1 MGVLKRNV
9 NRNKVRRDSIGSLLK
24 VLFISSL
31 FLFASMNNTTI
42 MAEGFF
48 IVDEVNSISINE
60 GEPGTVLC
68 IQDDLLYVGLINY
81 SEGEGYSNIIQI
93 IDVHQPENPVVVGRY
108 ELGFYEYLIDFKI
121 SENIAYMITWLAYI
135 IGHYCSVELL
145 DITDPTN
152 PVRIGSSTPESI
164 RYYRVN
170 NTDRIGIYKNY
181 TYVSS
186 NELLIF
192 DCSNR
197 TLPMRVGSYPSSLGD
212 VHVENDYLYLVSNG
226 VTIYSLADP
235 VNPVFLG
242 AVEST
247 KGFSVRSG
255 VYGNYVISAFRDAGI
270 QVYDC
275 TDPTQPTICKD
286 YNFPYWQLYI
296 EGNIQDMEIVGD
308 RVFTGGKE
316 LYVFDISK
324 PQKLKRIA
332 WLTIGD
338 KNLSQITVANN
349 CLYLTIDSNIRIYS
363 YVENSLERNIG
374 IGIGV
379 GLTVVVGASMFIRWK
394 KKRKERNG

>member
-1 MGVLKRNV
+1 MGVLKRNEK
-9 NRNKVRRDSIGSLLK
+9 RCKGRRDSISTLLK
-24 VLFISSL
+24 LLFISSL
-31 FLFASMNNTTI
+31 FLFVLMYNATI
-42 MAEGFF
+42 MGDGFF
-48 IVDEVNSISINE
+48 IVDEVNSILINE

-68 IQDDLLYVGLINY
+68 IQDDLLYVSLINY
-81 SEGEGYSNIIQI
+81 TEGEGYSNIIQI
-93 IDVHQPENPVVVGRY
+93 IDVHQPENPVVVGSY
-108 ELGFYEYLIDFKI
+108 ELGVYEYLLDFKI
-121 SENIAYMITWLAYI
+121 RENIAYMLTELWYI
-135 IGHYCSVELL
+135 IGQWGSVALL

-170 NTDRIGIYKNY
+170 RTDRIGIYKNY

-186 NELLIF
+186 WELLIF

-197 TLPMRVGSYPSSLGD
+197 TLPVRVGSYPSSLGD

-275 TDPTQPTICKD
+275 TDPTQPTICGD
-286 YNFPYWQLYI
+286 YSFPNWQLYI

-308 RVFTGGKE
+308 RVFAGGNE

-324 PQKLKRIA
+324 PQKLKRMA
-332 WLTIGD
+332 RLKVGD
-338 KNLSQITVANN
+338 QNLSQITVANN
-349 CLYLTIDSNIRIYS
+349 YMYLTFPSSIRIYS
-363 YVENSLERNIG
+363 YVENSLGRNFGLVIG
-374 IGIGV
+374 IGLPIVIV
-379 GLTVVVGASMFIRWK
+379 GSILIVRK
-394 KKRKERNG
+394 KKKS